1 MLMHDLTALILTRNE
16 RENIERTLSALAW
29 VPHVLIVDSFSTDD
43 TCERAARFSQVEIVK
58 REFDTFAGQCNFGLA
73 QIKTPWVL
81 SLDADYILT
90 PDLIGELRE
99 LEPDEGIA
107 GYSAVFRY
115 CVYGRPL
122 RDTIYPPRTILYR
135 RDRAHYEDEGH
146 GHRVR
151 IDGLVISLKGKM
163 DHDDRKPLS
172 RWIRSQDGY
181 CKVEARHLLATP
193 NDRLN
198 RQDRL
203 RKRIYFAPL
212 VIFFYLLFGRGLIL
226 DGWPAW
232 YYVCQ
237 RAIAE
242 MLLSLRLLTD
252 REGLE
257 PTPSE
262 SSTES

>member
-16 RENIERTLSALAW
+16 RENIERALGVLAW
-29 VPHVLIVDSFSTDD
+29 VPHILIVDSFSTDD
-43 TCERAARFSQVEIVK
+43 TCERAARFPSVEIVK
-58 REFDTFAGQCNFGLA
+58 REFDTFASQCNFGLTE
-73 QIKTPWVL
+73 IKTPWVL

-90 PDLIGELRE
+90 PDLIGELKG
-99 LEPDEGIA
+99 LEPDGDTA
-107 GYSAVFRY
+107 GYSAAFRY

-122 RDTIYPPRTILYR
+122 RNTIYPPRTILYR

-151 IDGLVISLKGKM
+151 IAGPVFSLKGKI

-172 RWIRSQDGY
+172 RWIRSQDSY
-181 CKVEARHLLATP
+181 STLEARHLIATP

-198 RQDRL
+198 WQDRL

-232 YYVCQ
+232 YYVFQ
-237 RAIAE
+237 RTVAE
-242 MLLSLRLLTD
+242 MLLSLRLLTE

-257 PTPSE
+257 NRRKPSE
-262 SSTES
+262 PVG